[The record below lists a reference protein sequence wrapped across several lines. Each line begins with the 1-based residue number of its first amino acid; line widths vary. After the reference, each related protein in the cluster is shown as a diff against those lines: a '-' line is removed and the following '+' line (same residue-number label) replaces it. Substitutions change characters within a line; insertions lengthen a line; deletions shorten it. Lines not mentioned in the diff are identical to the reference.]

1 MAWFLPDGYISLSL
15 LDQTQWFSWWYR
27 WRWRSS
33 SLHVLKL
40 KIRHRWS
47 IIYRWLVLELLDIIR
62 GAVRNVLQGFP
73 LLLQLFCQ
81 FKLLLFAI
89 RQIVSLTFQLFLLQ
103 LQQFPFHSE
112 YFLFQRKKLIIF
124 YSF

>member
-1 MAWFLPDGYISLSL
+1 MVWFLPDSHISLSL

-47 IIYRWLVLELLDIIR
+47 IIYRWLVLELLDIVR
-62 GAVRNVLQGFP
+62 GAVRNILQGFP

-112 YFLFQRKKLIIF
+112 DFLFQRKQLIIF